1 MDNNK
6 TESSQIYID
15 RLKTFI
21 ESKRETIGF
30 INLKAK
36 KDLNLKLGLNKAFQV
51 QGLKVINHM
60 TEP

>member
-36 KDLNLKLGLNKAFQV
+36 KDLNL
-51 QGLKVINHM
+51 
-60 TEP
+60 

>member
-36 KDLNLKLGLNKAFQV
+36 NDLNLFNEIFESV
-51 QGLKVINHM
+51 TVIKG
-60 TEP
+60 